1 MKRLLEGK
9 TGLLLLLLL
18 LVALFSKNF
27 IIKVALKN
35 YGTCVYGVLTSET
48 IRETRARSSSI
59 VYQIVIKGKTYEGA
73 SDITDPD
80 FKRKG
85 EKICILYL
93 SSFPFIHRPVS
104 FFEEPVN
111 CNCK

>member
-9 TGLLLLLLL
+9 IGLFILFFF
-18 LVALFSKNF
+18 LVAIFSKNSL
-27 IIKVALKN
+27 IKIALKN
-35 YGTCVYGVLTSET
+35 YSSCVYGELTNES
-48 IRETRARSSSI
+48 IRETRAGSSSI
-59 VYQIVIKGKTYEGA
+59 VYKFIVNGKTYKGA
-73 SDITDPD
+73 SDIVDPE

-93 SSFPFIHRPVS
+93 PSFPIIHRPAS
-104 FFEEPVN
+104 FIEDSLN